1 MIQTRGNIT
10 LLHVMFSGST
20 EVGKRALLSQLI
32 KLQPSP
38 TALFQP
44 PTAVTTENPST
55 GVAEKVLPVIQ
66 LLFDDS
72 SSDSEVEGSEEA
84 EVRLATD
91 AETVDG
97 TAGQTSLGTNCGRE
111 QSSLQLRER
120 LAQLIKE
127 FKVTL
132 KVGY

>member
-55 GVAEKVLPVIQ
+55 GVAEKVLPVIVRTVQ
-66 LLFDDS
+66 DEASSSSASELPSASSSAADS
-72 SSDSEVEGSEEA
+72 SSLSIMG
-84 EVRLATD
+84 
-91 AETVDG
+91 
-97 TAGQTSLGTNCGRE
+97 E
-111 QSSLQLRER
+111 QL
-120 LAQLIKE
+120 
-127 FKVTL
+127 
-132 KVGY
+132 